1 MERFFPMSVFAVI
14 TEDGLDQ
21 VVETKAIAER
31 EKRDLVKMGCSV
43 RIKEFPTEAE
53 CYDWCDKHFR

>member
-1 MERFFPMSVFAVI
+1 MSVFAVI